1 MKIEKIKTLIR
12 KMLTEVKSTG
22 YVVVDLDRMRG
33 AFDAGRNDNESPINP
48 KTGDVNGQWEHITN
62 WTGDEIGMRN
72 GWETNFTVFPDRSKA
87 TMWAMQHLKGQENPV
102 TGKPFRFQ
110 VLAYAQW
117 GAELDRQQKSIGTSR
132 SKEFE
137 PFDQSPA
144 SNLREVGFDPGHAD
158 AYLVSAAKRSLGTL
172 NPQEVIDLLVRK
184 FSVPSS
190 KARKAI
196 EYARMG
202 DEAGGEEDQML
213 GLKHDDRPAQFEQA
227 NVTPEKQKAFDV
239 VEKWVK
245 QLGARKTGIK
255 LVDYCLQKKTGM
267 GHEHLPDSPEFMNG
281 LDAIEEA
288 LKAHDIQGAYNI
300 AAETANEMLDGEG
313 MLDEEKKEDFHDGL
327 ARELGNAKK
336 ERNPEKIAYYTQA
349 LRNPNQTAVASFDKQ
364 FKGSWAY
371 DQWVKKSAKDIEQA
385 AADLKRF
392 AWLREVVNEA
402 VSEVM
407 REGALPAGIPANHI
421 MSVEEF
427 MKDAETGVN
436 EADMLG
442 AKTTAMSPDDMQK
455 FLGQT
460 KGKTLAPADKY
471 KMPYVHGSNIEIRN
485 DAGQKYDTE
494 KLKAAIVRRPT
505 QILKKNEKMGKSAG
519 PNTTFFNIGLP
530 ALKGL
535 AVNEKTNE
543 FVIVD
548 VCPGAGACKVYC
560 YARKGGYI
568 QYKDAS
574 MSQTRLLNYIL
585 NDPEGFKKQFE
596 TELRKEQASA
606 KKHGKEI
613 VIRWHDAGDFFSPD
627 YLTLAYS
634 IAKDFPDVKFYAYT
648 KMAGVAVGQ
657 KPDNFI
663 MNFSMGATPEQEKQ
677 IDFGTTK
684 HSTVVPK
691 QMFDQYMQKDAK
703 GKLVRDEKKRMQFI
717 DDAALEEFKKKLGAK
732 HNIKPETIIT
742 YDDLLK
748 TPVDKEL
755 NKYNVIIRPG
765 DGDISASRPDVKG
778 TYLLI
783 H

>member
-1 MKIEKIKTLIR
+1 MKIEKIKNLIR
-12 KMLTEVKSTG
+12 KTLAEVKSTG

-62 WTGDEIGMRN
+62 WRGEEIGMRN

-87 TMWAMQHLKGQENPV
+87 TMWAMQHLKGVENPT

-137 PFDQSPA
+137 PFD
-144 SNLREVGFDPGHAD
+144 
-158 AYLVSAAKRSLGTL
+158 RSRHD
-172 NPQEVIDLLVRK
+172 Q
-184 FSVPSS
+184 
-190 KARKAI
+190 
-196 EYARMG
+196 
-202 DEAGGEEDQML
+202 GGEEDQML

-245 QLGARKTGIK
+245 QFGARKTGIK
-255 LVDYCLQKKTGM
+255 LVDYCLEKKVQM

-300 AAETANEMLDGEG
+300 AAETANDMLEGEG
-313 MLDEEKKEDFHDGL
+313 MLGEDKKEDFHDAM
-327 ARELGNAKK
+327 ARELGMAKK
-336 ERNPEKIAYYTQA
+336 EKNPEKMFYYMQA
-349 LRNPNQTAVASFDKQ
+349 LSNPNLAARASFDKQ

-371 DQWVKKSAKDIEQA
+371 DGWVKKYAKEIAAQA
-385 AADLKRF
+385 AELKRF
-392 AWLREVVNEA
+392 AYLQEIVNEA
-402 VSEVM
+402 VAEVM
-407 REGALPAGIPANHI
+407 HEGAMPVGIPAAHI

-427 MKDAETGVN
+427 MKDAQPEVN

-442 AKTTAMSPDDMQK
+442 AKTTAMSPEDMQT
-455 FLGQT
+455 FLGNT

-535 AVNEKTNE
+535 AVNEKSNE

-627 YLTLAYS
+627 YLALAYS

-677 IDFGTTK
+677 IDFATTK

-703 GKLVRDEKKRMQFI
+703 GKLVRDEKNRMQFI

-732 HNIKPETIIT
+732 HNIKPDSIIT
-742 YDDLLK
+742 YDELLK

>member
-1 MKIEKIKTLIR
+1 MKIEKIKNLIR
-12 KMLTEVKSTG
+12 ETLAEVKSAG
-22 YVVVDLDRMRG
+22 YVVIDLDRSRG
-33 AFDAGRNDNESPINP
+33 AFDGGDDLDESPIDP
-48 KTGDVNGQWEHITN
+48 VTGDVHGQWEHITN
-62 WTGDEIGMRN
+62 KSGDETGHRY
-72 GWETNFTVFPDRSKA
+72 GWETAFSVFPNRAMA
-87 TMWAMQHLKGQENPV
+87 TQWAIQHLKGKNNPV

-117 GAELDRQQKSIGTSR
+117 GAELDRQQKAIGTSR
-132 SKEFE
+132 DKEF
-137 PFDQSPA
+137 QPA
-144 SNLREVGFDPGHAD
+144 
-158 AYLVSAAKRSLGTL
+158 
-172 NPQEVIDLLVRK
+172 
-184 FSVPSS
+184 
-190 KARKAI
+190 
-196 EYARMG
+196 
-202 DEAGGEEDQML
+202 GEEDQML
-213 GLKHDDRPAQFEQA
+213 GLTHDDREGQFEQ
-227 NVTPEKQKAFDV
+227 
-239 VEKWVK
+239 
-245 QLGARKTGIK
+245 
-255 LVDYCLQKKTGM
+255 
-267 GHEHLPDSPEFMNG
+267 
-281 LDAIEEA
+281 
-288 LKAHDIQGAYNI
+288 
-300 AAETANEMLDGEG
+300 
-313 MLDEEKKEDFHDGL
+313 KEDFHDGL

-336 ERNPEKIAYYTQA
+336 ERNAEKIAYYTQA
-349 LRNPNQTAVASFDKQ
+349 LRNSNQTAVASFDKQ

-371 DQWVKKSAKDIEQA
+371 DGWVKKSAKDIAAA

-402 VSEVM
+402 VAEVM
-407 REGALPAGIPANHI
+407 REGSLPAGIPANHI

-427 MKDAETGVN
+427 MKDAQPDEVN

-442 AKTTAMSPDDMQK
+442 AKTTDMSPEDMQN

-471 KMPYVHGSNIEIRN
+471 KMPYVHGSNITIKN

-585 NDPEGFKKQFE
+585 NDPAGFKKQFE
-596 TELRKEQASA
+596 TELAKEVASA

-677 IDFGTTK
+677 IDFAKTK

-691 QMFDQYMQKDAK
+691 QMFDQFMQKDEK

-717 DDAALEEFKKKLGAK
+717 DDAALEAFKVKLGQK
-732 HNIKPETIIT
+732 HNIKPESIIT